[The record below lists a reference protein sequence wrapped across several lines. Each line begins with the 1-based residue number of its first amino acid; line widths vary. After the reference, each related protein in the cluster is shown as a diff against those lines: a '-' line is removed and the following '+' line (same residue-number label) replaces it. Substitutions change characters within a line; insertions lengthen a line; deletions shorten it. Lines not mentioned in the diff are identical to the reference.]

1 MKILDKKVKQLFE
14 YLLAL
19 RHLTS
24 QPIRELKQYE
34 KSWML
39 DELPLGDG
47 CFLGGD
53 GVDADAYLEVHQQVF
68 KNDYPIFDHK
78 LGRIFELLQFDY
90 TKDGSVICSGVE
102 LEEIMNQNWE
112 QLQKKV
118 SHVHQGK
125 IELTQWERFL
135 IQHSEMFIEVNEAL
149 DKMKDLPLHMKY
161 CLKMYETWIEE
172 WKEWALNQ
180 KRKRQIQKMYDYFFQ
195 LRQMMKSE
203 EQSLEIMMG
212 IGVLSYQLKYPIH
225 HPMLVM
231 KLELDFDAERGVAK
245 LLPST
250 RGYQL
255 DLEVLAGVEF
265 ANQQEIMQLKE
276 AVSGSMISPFDI
288 EESEGIL
295 RQLIHYMHP
304 NGLYLGK
311 DEVEPVSKF
320 PMVKQQSVI
329 FIRKRSEALLKEDL
343 QSTIEYLEEGGRIP
357 KTIQAIIDVDGLR
370 QSQDELKDWVG
381 IGEQLLFPLPA
392 NEEQKDIARRLANNV
407 AVTVQ
412 GPPGTGKSHTIVNLI
427 AHLLAHG
434 KRVLVTSEKDKALRV
449 LIDKLPEEIQS
460 LCVSFLGGDRQSLAQ
475 IEQSIRMISE
485 GLATYDTK
493 LLDKEIQ
500 VLSRQL
506 DMVRRQMSITKNNIV
521 RFKELDSKGQVWKDK
536 ICQPYE
542 MAQLVAEQ
550 VDRFGWVK
558 DKVSMDAVSPLT
570 EDQFVTLWEL
580 KGMLPAQHKDLAQL
594 KLPAL
599 SRLMSVEE
607 YRKLLSEEQCYSTRI
622 QELKLMPKLY
632 EFEENRTFIDEL
644 GRQLEPLCQKLE
656 KLQDPLEQRILE
668 ECLLNEER
676 SLIWETVF
684 NRLKDIIMKV
694 NEIEVLIV
702 NDVVE
707 CDYYDHPK
715 YESIITSLKERLQA
729 GKGIGGLYLTFNS
742 DIRAFYENTRIN
754 GQKLSTLDDL
764 NRIESQRQKLE
775 LLAKFAK
782 IWNKNMA
789 PNGGEFIDG
798 NESQVLFAHNQKM
811 KQFSIIMECLEEIQ
825 QLNDFLSPI
834 VQGYK
839 KIGYENLSD
848 LKALSYSI
856 ELTQNKIRQK
866 GWQEVYQVLLSKYK
880 PLLIGEQL
888 HSVGQE
894 LYNALVNKD
903 LELFAEIL
911 GKIQSLNQI
920 KEQYQVFY
928 GLLHELKVAMP
939 LFANELVNT
948 IGMVEPMPG
957 SLAEIFD
964 YAKLTTFLDSLEDWK
979 NGELELKMQ
988 MLEKEEISLIKQLI
1002 FKMTWKNQLD
1012 RVTPEEDRAL
1022 QTWMQKMNRIGKGTG
1037 RQAQKFRREA
1047 RVEMEKC
1054 QSAIPVWIMPVKEAI
1069 ENFKVNP
1076 DLFDVVI
1083 IDESSQCNVLSLP
1096 ILMRGKKVVI
1106 VGDDQQ
1112 ISPMM
1117 PGISEAS
1124 VKDLM
1129 SRYLYNI
1136 ENGNSYDFQTS
1147 LYDIACRV
1155 FSSKGKLMLK
1165 EHFRCVPEIIGFSN
1179 ELAYHNEMIP
1189 LKLPVLSEQFNPA
1202 VMAIYV
1208 EDGARD
1214 EKKTNL
1220 NEAKRIVSDIKACIE
1235 NPIYDGKSMG
1245 VISLLGAEQAKL
1257 IQKLLLDAIG
1267 EKVMVERQI
1276 ICGDAYSFQGDERDV
1291 MFLSLV
1297 IAPNMRYNALN
1308 KKMYTQRFN
1317 VAASRAKCQMRLY
1330 HSVTISQLSAEDLR
1344 YELLAYCQNPKPM
1357 YELVSHEC
1365 ETLLERDV
1373 MKAIEARGYVV
1384 KSKVSIGKYQMDLV
1398 VEGERQ
1404 RLAIEC
1410 DGDTFYGVEKIEQD
1424 LERQGVLE
1432 RAGWYFIH
1440 IRGSIFYRN
1449 QELALQPVFEKL
1461 KELGIEGKKNLS

>member
-1 MKILDKKVKQLFE
+1 MKGLETKVKQLFE

-24 QPIRELKQYE
+24 QPTRELKQYE
-34 KSWML
+34 KYWML
-39 DELPLGDG
+39 DELPVGDG
-47 CFLGGD
+47 CFLGTN
-53 GVDADAYLEVHQQVF
+53 GVDAGAYVEVHQQVF
-68 KNDYPIFDHK
+68 KNDYPIFEHK
-78 LGRIFELLQFDY
+78 LRTMFELLQFDY
-90 TKDGSVICSGVE
+90 TKDGSVVCSVAE
-102 LEEIMNQNWE
+102 LEEIMNQKWE
-112 QLQKKV
+112 QLQSKV
-118 SHVHQGK
+118 SQATTDK

-135 IQHSEMFIEVNEAL
+135 IQHTEVSIGMHEVL
-149 DKMKDLPLHMKY
+149 EKMKDLPLHMKY
-161 CLKMYETWIEE
+161 CLNSYANWIEE
-172 WKEWALNQ
+172 WQEWAQVQ
-180 KRKRQIQKMYDYFFQ
+180 KRKRHIQRLYDYFFQ

-203 EQSLEIMMG
+203 EKSLEIMMG
-212 IGVLSYQLKYPIH
+212 IGVLTYQLKHPIH
-225 HPMLVM
+225 HPILTTR
-231 KLELDFDAERGVAK
+231 LELDFDAERGVAK
-245 LLPST
+245 LLPSS
-250 RGYQL
+250 RGYQI
-255 DLEVLAGVEF
+255 DLEVLSGVEF

-276 AVSGSMISPFDI
+276 FVSGSMIDPFNRED
-288 EESEGIL
+288 SEGIL
-295 RQLIHYMHP
+295 RQFIHYMHP
-304 NGLYLGK
+304 NGLYL
-311 DEVEPVSKF
+311 DEDEMEPVSKF
-320 PMVKQQSVI
+320 PMIKQQGVI
-329 FIRKRSEALLKEDL
+329 FIRQRSEALLKEDL
-343 QSTIEYLEEGGRIP
+343 QSTIEYLEDGGKIP
-357 KTIQAIIDVDGLR
+357 KTIQTIIDVDGLR
-370 QSQDELKDWVG
+370 QSQDEVRDWTG
-381 IGEQLLFPLPA
+381 ISEQLLFPLPA
-392 NEEQKDIARRLANNV
+392 NEEQKDIARRLANNI

-475 IEQSIRMISE
+475 IEQSIRTISE

-506 DMVRRQMSITKNNIV
+506 DMVRRQMNITKNNIV
-521 RFKELDSKGQVWKDK
+521 RFKELDSKGQAWKDK

-542 MAQLVAEQ
+542 MAQLVGEQ
-550 VDRFGWVK
+550 SERFGWIK
-558 DKVSMDAVSPLT
+558 DKVAMDAGQPLT

-580 KGMLPAQHKDLAQL
+580 KGLLPAKHKDLAQL

-599 SRLMSVEE
+599 NRIMSMEE
-607 YRKLLSEEQCYSTRI
+607 YRKLLNEEQCYVTRI
-622 QELKLMPKLY
+622 HELQLMPKLY
-632 EFEENRTFIDEL
+632 EFEENRPFLDEL
-644 GRQLEPLCQKLE
+644 TRQLELLNQRLE

-676 SLIWETVF
+676 LLVWDAVF
-684 NRLKDIIMKV
+684 NRLKAVMMKV
-694 NEIEVLIV
+694 NEHEVLIV

-707 CDYYDHPK
+707 CDYYSHPK
-715 YESIITSLKERLQA
+715 YESMMASLKDRLQA
-729 GKGIGGLYLTFNS
+729 GKAIGGLYLTFNS
-742 DIRAFYENTRIN
+742 DVRAFYENTRIN
-754 GQKLSTLDDL
+754 GQKISTLDDL
-764 NRIESQRQKLE
+764 NRIDLQRQKNE
-775 LLAKFAK
+775 LLAQFAK

-789 PNGGEFIDG
+789 PSGGEFIEV
-798 NESQVLFAHNQKM
+798 NEGQVLFAHNQKM
-811 KQFSIIMECLEEIQ
+811 KQFVIIMECVELIH
-825 QLNDFLSPI
+825 QLNAFLSPI

-839 KIGYENLSD
+839 EIGYENLSD

-856 ELTQNKIRQK
+856 ELTQNKMKEK
-866 GWQEVYQVLLSKYK
+866 GWHEVYQVLLSKYK
-880 PLLIGEQL
+880 PLLIGEQI
-888 HSVGQE
+888 HSIGQE
-894 LYNALVNKD
+894 LYDALVEKNLD
-903 LELFAEIL
+903 LFAEIL

-920 KEQYQVFY
+920 KDQYQAFY
-928 GLLHELKVAMP
+928 DLLHELKVTMP
-939 LFANELVNT
+939 LFANELMNSVGV
-948 IGMVEPMPG
+948 IEPLPG
-957 SLAEIFD
+957 SFSEIFD
-964 YAKLTTFLDSLEDWK
+964 YAKLTTFLDQLEDWK
-979 NGELELKMQ
+979 NGELELKME
-988 MLEKEEISLIKQLI
+988 MLEKEEVSLIKQLI
-1002 FKMTWKNQLD
+1002 FKMTWKNQLE

-1022 QTWMQKMNRIGKGTG
+1022 QTWMQKMNRIGKGAG
-1037 RQAQKFRREA
+1037 RHSQKFRREA
-1047 RVEMEKC
+1047 RSEMEKC

-1083 IDESSQCNVLSLP
+1083 VDESSQCNVLSLP

-1179 ELAYHNEMIP
+1179 ELSYHNEMIP

-1202 VMAIYV
+1202 VMSIYV

-1220 NEAKRIVSDIKACIE
+1220 NEAKRLVADIKACVE
-1235 NPIYDGKSMG
+1235 NPVYDGKSMG
-1245 VISLLGAEQAKL
+1245 VISLLGSDQAKL
-1257 IQKLLLDAIG
+1257 IQKLLLDAVG
-1267 EKVMVERQI
+1267 EKIMVERQI

-1317 VAASRAKCQMRLY
+1317 VASSRAKCQMRLY
-1330 HSVTISQLSAEDLR
+1330 HSVALSELSTEDLR

-1365 ETLLERDV
+1365 ETILERDV
-1373 MKAIEARGYVV
+1373 LAAISARGYNV

-1398 VEGERQ
+1398 VEGKRQ

-1424 LERQGVLE
+1424 MERQRVLE
-1432 RAGWYFIH
+1432 RAGWSFIH
-1440 IRGSIFYRN
+1440 VRGSVFYRN
-1449 QELALQPVFEKL
+1449 QELALQPIFKKL
-1461 KELGIEGKKNLS
+1461 NELEIECEKNLS

>member
-1 MKILDKKVKQLFE
+1 MKGLDKKVKQLFE

-34 KSWML
+34 KYWML
-39 DELPLGDG
+39 DELPVGDG
-47 CFLGGD
+47 CFLGKN
-53 GVDADAYLEVHQQVF
+53 GVDAGAYLEVHQQVF
-68 KNDYPIFDHK
+68 KNDYPTFEHK

-90 TKDGSVICSGVE
+90 TKDGSVVCSVQE
-102 LEEIMNQNWE
+102 LEEIMNQKWE
-112 QLQKKV
+112 QLQSKV
-118 SHVHQGK
+118 SNAITDK
-125 IELTQWERFL
+125 IDLTKWERFL
-135 IQHSEMFIEVNEAL
+135 IQHTEVSIEMHEVLE
-149 DKMKDLPLHMKY
+149 KMKDLPLHMKY
-161 CLKMYETWIEE
+161 CLNSYANWIEE
-172 WKEWALNQ
+172 WQEWAQVQ
-180 KRKRQIQKMYDYFFQ
+180 KRKRHIQRLYDYFFQ
-195 LRQMMKSE
+195 LRQIMKSE

-212 IGVLSYQLKYPIH
+212 IGVLTYQLKHPIH
-225 HPMLVM
+225 HPILTTR
-231 KLELDFDAERGVAK
+231 LELDFDAEKGVAK
-245 LLPST
+245 LLPSS
-250 RGYQL
+250 RGYQI
-255 DLEVLAGVEF
+255 DLEVLSGVEF

-276 AVSGSMISPFDI
+276 LVSGTMIDPFNRDD
-288 EESEGIL
+288 SEGIL
-295 RQLIHYMHP
+295 RQFIHYMHP
-304 NGLYLGK
+304 NGLYVDEG
-311 DEVEPVSKF
+311 EVEPVSKF
-320 PMVKQQSVI
+320 PMIKQQGVI
-329 FIRKRSEALLKEDL
+329 FIRQRSEALLKEDL
-343 QSTIEYLEEGGRIP
+343 QSTIEYLEDGGKIP
-357 KTIQAIIDVDGLR
+357 KTIQTIIDVDGLR
-370 QSQDELKDWVG
+370 QSQDEVKDWTG

-392 NEEQKDIARRLANNV
+392 NEEQKDIARRLANNI

-460 LCVSFLGGDRQSLAQ
+460 LCVSFLGGDRQSLVQ
-475 IEQSIRMISE
+475 IEQSIRTISE

-506 DMVRRQMSITKNNIV
+506 DMVRRQMNITKNNIV
-521 RFKELDSKGQVWKDK
+521 RFKELDSKGQAWKDK

-542 MAQLVAEQ
+542 MAQLVGEQ
-550 VDRFGWVK
+550 SQRFGWIK
-558 DKVSMDAVSPLT
+558 DKVAMDASQPLT

-580 KGMLPAQHKDLAQL
+580 KGLLPAKHKDLAQL

-599 SRLMSVEE
+599 NRLMSMEE
-607 YRKLLSEEQCYSTRI
+607 YRKLLNEEQCYATRI
-622 QELKLMPKLY
+622 HELQLMPKLY
-632 EFEENRTFIDEL
+632 EFEENRPFMDEL
-644 GRQLEPLCQKLE
+644 TRQLELLNQRLE

-676 SLIWETVF
+676 LLVWDAVF
-684 NRLKDIIMKV
+684 NRLKAVMMKV
-694 NEIEVLIV
+694 NEHEVLIV
-702 NDVVE
+702 NDVVD
-707 CDYYDHPK
+707 CGYYNHPK
-715 YESIITSLKERLQA
+715 YESIMSSLKDRLQA
-729 GKGIGGLYLTFNS
+729 GKTIGGLYLTFNS
-742 DIRAFYENTRIN
+742 DVRAFYENTRIN
-754 GQKLSTLDDL
+754 GQKISKLDDL
-764 NRIESQRQKLE
+764 NRIDLQRQKNE
-775 LLAKFAK
+775 LLVQFAK

-789 PNGGEFIDG
+789 PSGGEFIEI

-811 KQFSIIMECLEEIQ
+811 KQFGVIMECVELIH
-825 QLNDFLSPI
+825 QLNAFLSPI
-834 VQGYK
+834 VHGYK
-839 KIGYENLSD
+839 EIGYENLSD
-848 LKALSYSI
+848 LKALAYSI
-856 ELTQNKIRQK
+856 ELTQNKMRQK
-866 GWQEVYQVLLSKYK
+866 GWHEVYQVLLSKYK
-880 PLLIGEQL
+880 PLLIGEQI
-888 HSVGQE
+888 HSIGQE
-894 LYNALVNKD
+894 LYDALVEKNLD
-903 LELFAEIL
+903 LFAEIL

-920 KEQYQVFY
+920 KDQYQVFY
-928 GLLHELKVAMP
+928 ELLHELKSAMP
-939 LFANELVNT
+939 LFANELMNGV
-948 IGMVEPMPG
+948 GMIEPLPG
-957 SLAEIFD
+957 SFSEVFD
-964 YAKLTTFLDSLEDWK
+964 YARLTTFLDQLEDWK
-979 NGELELKMQ
+979 NGELELKME
-988 MLEKEEISLIKQLI
+988 MLEKEEVSLIKQLI
-1002 FKMTWKNQLD
+1002 FKMTWKNQLE

-1037 RQAQKFRREA
+1037 RHSQKFRREA
-1047 RVEMEKC
+1047 RGEMEKC

-1117 PGISEAS
+1117 PGISDAS

-1179 ELAYHNEMIP
+1179 ELSYHNEMIP

-1202 VMAIYV
+1202 VMSIYV
-1208 EDGARD
+1208 EGGSRD

-1220 NEAKRIVSDIKACIE
+1220 NEAKRLVADIKACVE
-1235 NPIYDGKSMG
+1235 NPLYDGKSMG
-1245 VISLLGAEQAKL
+1245 VISLLGSEQAKL
-1257 IQKLLLDAIG
+1257 IQKLLLDSIG
-1267 EKVMVERQI
+1267 EKIMVERQI

-1317 VAASRAKCQMRLY
+1317 VASSRAKCQMRLY
-1330 HSVTISQLSAEDLR
+1330 HSVTLSELSMEDLR

-1365 ETLLERDV
+1365 ETILERDV
-1373 MKAIEARGYVV
+1373 MVAISAHGYNV

-1398 VEGERQ
+1398 VEGKRQ

-1424 LERQGVLE
+1424 MERQRVLE
-1432 RAGWYFIH
+1432 RAGWSFIH
-1440 IRGSIFYRN
+1440 VRGSVFYRN
-1449 QELALQPVFEKL
+1449 QELALQPIFKKL
-1461 KELGIEGKKNLS
+1461 NELEIECEKNLS

>member
-1 MKILDKKVKQLFE
+1 MESLDRKVKQLFE

-24 QPIRELKQYE
+24 QPIRELKKYE
-34 KSWML
+34 KYWML
-39 DELPLGDG
+39 EELPSGDG
-47 CFLGGD
+47 CFLGGKGLD
-53 GVDADAYLEVHQQVF
+53 ENAYLEVHQQIF
-68 KNDYPIFDHK
+68 KNDYPKFDQQ

-90 TKDGSVICSGVE
+90 TKDGSHICPVVE
-102 LEEIMNQNWE
+102 LEQIMVQYQE
-112 QLQKKV
+112 QLHQKV
-118 SHVHQGK
+118 SEATGNKVQ
-125 IELTQWERFL
+125 LVPWERFL
-135 IQHSEMFIEVNEAL
+135 MQHNEVDIEIHEAL
-149 DKMKDLPLHMKY
+149 EKVKHLPHYIQSSLRKY
-161 CLKMYETWIEE
+161 EDWIQK
-172 WKEWALNQ
+172 WQEWAS
-180 KRKRQIQKMYDYFFQ
+180 IQKHKRHVQKLYDYFFQ
-195 LRQMMKSE
+195 LRQTMRSE
-203 EQSLEIMMG
+203 EKSLEIMMG
-212 IGVLSYQLKYPIH
+212 IGVLTYQLKHPIH
-225 HPMLVM
+225 HPILVT

-245 LLPST
+245 LLPSSK
-250 RGYQL
+250 GYQL

-265 ANQQEIMQLKE
+265 SNQQEIMELKE
-276 AVSGSMISPFDI
+276 SIAGSLINPFVLED
-288 EESEGIL
+288 SEGLL
-295 RQLIHYMHP
+295 RQFIHYMHP
-304 NGLYLGK
+304 NGQYLNVN
-311 DEVEPVSKF
+311 ETEPVSKF
-320 PMVKQQSVI
+320 PIMKQQNVI
-329 FIRKRSEALLKEDL
+329 FIRQRSELLLKEDL
-343 QSTIEYLEEGGRIP
+343 QATIEYLEDGGQIP
-357 KTIQAIIDVDGLR
+357 KTIQAIIEVEGLR
-370 QSQDELKDWVG
+370 QSDEELKEWSG
-381 IGEQLLFPLPA
+381 IGENLLFPLPA
-392 NEEQKDIARRLANNV
+392 NEEQKDIARRLANNI

-449 LIDKLPEEIQS
+449 LMDKLPEEIQS

-475 IEQSIRMISE
+475 IEQSIRIISE
-485 GLATYDTK
+485 GLATHDTK
-493 LLDKEIQ
+493 LLEKEIQ

-506 DMVRRQMSITKNNIV
+506 DMIRRQMNITKNNII

-536 ICQPYE
+536 VCQPYE
-542 MAQLVAEQ
+542 MAQLVKQ
-550 VDRFGWVK
+550 HSKRFGWIK
-558 DKVSMDAVSPLT
+558 DKVAMEATYPIS

-580 KGMLPAQHKDLAQL
+580 KGTLPVQYKDLAQL
-594 KLPAL
+594 KVPAL
-599 SRLMSVEE
+599 NRLMSIEE
-607 YRKLLSEEQCYSTRI
+607 YRKLLSEEERYSKRI
-622 QELKLMPKLY
+622 YELRLMPKLY
-632 EFEENRTFIDEL
+632 EFEENRAFIDEL
-644 GRQLEPLCQKLE
+644 SQYLEPLRQKLE
-656 KLQDPLEQRILE
+656 KLNDPLEQRILE

-676 SLIWETVF
+676 SLVWETVF
-684 NRLKDIIMKV
+684 NRLQDIIMKV
-694 NEIEVLIV
+694 NEHEVTIV

-707 CDYYDHPK
+707 CDYYNHPK
-715 YESIITSLKERLQA
+715 YKSITTSLRERLQA
-729 GKGIGGLYLTFNS
+729 GKNIGGLYLTFNS
-742 DIRAFYENTRIN
+742 DIRAFHENTRVN
-754 GQKLSTLDDL
+754 GHKIETLDDL
-764 NRIESQRQKLE
+764 NRIELQRQKIE

-789 PNGGEFIDG
+789 PSGGDFIEI
-798 NESQVLFAHNQKM
+798 NEEQVLFAHNQKM
-811 KQFSIIMECLEEIQ
+811 KQFSLILGCVEQIQ
-825 QLNDFLSPI
+825 QLNEFLLPI
-834 VQGYK
+834 VPGYK
-839 KIGYENLSD
+839 EIGYENLSD

-856 ELTQNKIRQK
+856 ELTQNKMRQK
-866 GWQEVYQVLLSKYK
+866 GWHDVYQVLLSKYK
-880 PLLIGEQL
+880 PLLIGEQM
-888 HSVGQE
+888 HSIGQE
-894 LYNALVNKD
+894 LYDALVDRN
-903 LELFAEIL
+903 LELFIEIL

-920 KEQYQVFY
+920 KEQYQSFY
-928 GLLHELKVAMP
+928 ALLHELKIAMP
-939 LFANELVNT
+939 LFANDLVNR
-948 IGMVEPMPG
+948 IGIAEPIPG
-957 SLAEIFD
+957 SFSEIFD
-964 YAKLTTFLDSLEDWK
+964 YAKLTTFLDQLEDWK
-979 NGELELKMQ
+979 NDELELKLE
-988 MLEKEEISLIKQLI
+988 MLEKEEVSLIKQLI
-1002 FKMTWKNQLD
+1002 FKMTWKNQLE

-1037 RQAQKFRREA
+1037 RHVQKFRREA
-1047 RVEMEKC
+1047 RIEMEKC

-1076 DLFDVVI
+1076 ELFDVVI

-1096 ILMRGKKVVI
+1096 ILMRAKKVVI

-1117 PGISEAS
+1117 PGISDAA

-1220 NEAKRIVSDIKACIE
+1220 NEAKRIVEDIKSCV
-1235 NPIYDGKSMG
+1235 NDPMYDNKTMG
-1245 VISLLGAEQAKL
+1245 VISLLGIDQAKL
-1257 IQKLLLDAIG
+1257 IQKLLLEAIG

-1317 VAASRAKCQMRLY
+1317 VSASRAKCQMRLY
-1330 HSVTISQLSAEDLR
+1330 HSVKLSELSSEDLR

-1357 YELVSHEC
+1357 YDLVSSEC

-1373 MKAIEARGYVV
+1373 MKAIETYGYIV
-1384 KSKVSIGKYQMDLV
+1384 KPKVSIGKYQIDLV
-1398 VEGERQ
+1398 VEGARQ

-1424 LERQGVLE
+1424 IERQRVLE
-1432 RAGWYFIH
+1432 RAGWTFIH
-1440 IRGSIFYRN
+1440 IRGSVFYRD
-1449 QELALQPVFEKL
+1449 QEAAIQPVLKKL
-1461 KELGIEGKKNLS
+1461 NELGIEQERNLS